1 VIEVLTLHTSRKP
14 LIFAPAESRA
24 LALAASRESGIE
36 LAALEERG
44 YEGGEFKLRPLQSVR
59 DHEVFVVQSLAET
72 SEAPIAL
79 RLVRLLF
86 LLQGLRDAG
95 ASHVTALIPYLAYA
109 RKDRRTKPRDP
120 VYTRYVAELLE
131 VTGVDRVIALD
142 VHNASALDN
151 AFRIPTDH
159 LTALPMMAQHFK
171 QHLAGGKWAVASP
184 DIGGIKRAQQFREL
198 LHRELNRNVEL
209 VFVEKR
215 REGGVVSGGAIVGN
229 AVGHHVIVL
238 DDLCASGGT
247 LIRAAKSLRAAGA
260 TAVHAAV
267 THTPIES
274 GLAAL
279 IAAEDIAEVVITD
292 SVGCSA
298 PADHAA
304 HGNKVRILPVG
315 PLLGCAMA
323 RMIRGEPL
331 APLMEHWPAPRS

>member
-1 VIEVLTLHTSRKP
+1 MTLPAAHEP
-14 LIFAPAESRA
+14 LIFAPAESRV
-24 LALAASRESGIE
+24 LALAASRDSGIA
-36 LAALEERG
+36 LADLEERE
-44 YEGGEFKLRPLQSVR
+44 YEGGEFKLRPLLSVR
-59 DHEVFVVQSLAET
+59 DRKVFVVQSLVET
-72 SEAPIAL
+72 PESSIAL

-95 ASHVTALIPYLAYA
+95 AAHLTAVLPYLAYA

-120 VYTRYVAELLE
+120 VYTRYMAELLE
-131 VTGVDRVIALD
+131 VTGIKRVIALD

-171 QHLAGGKWAVASP
+171 RHFASGKWAVASP

-198 LHRELNRNVEL
+198 LERHLSQEVEL

-215 REGGVVSGGAIVGN
+215 RTSGVVSGDAIVGN
-229 AVGHHVIVL
+229 AAGHNIIVL
-238 DDLCASGGT
+238 DDLCASGAT

-260 TAVHAAV
+260 TSVHAAV
-267 THTPIES
+267 THTPIQS

-279 IAAEDIAEVVITD
+279 VAAEEISEVVITD
-292 SVGCSA
+292 SVGI
-298 PADHAA
+298 PLRPDTTVK
-304 HGNKVRILPVG
+304 GDKVRILSVA

-323 RMIRGEPL
+323 RAARGEPL
-331 APLMEHWPAPRS
+331 SPLMEHWPLPREP

>member
-1 VIEVLTLHTSRKP
+1 VIEVTLHTTHNA
-14 LIFAPAESRA
+14 LIFAPGESRA

-36 LAALEERG
+36 LATLEERE

-59 DHEVFVVQSLAET
+59 DHKVFVVQSLAET
-72 SEAPIAL
+72 ADAPIAL

-86 LLQGLRDAG
+86 LLQALRDAG
-95 ASHVTALIPYLAYA
+95 ASHLTALIPYLAYA

-120 VYTRYVAELLE
+120 VYTRYVAQLLE
-131 VTGVDRVIALD
+131 VTGVDRVVALD
-142 VHNASALDN
+142 VHNPAALDN

-171 QHLAGGKWAVASP
+171 QYIAGGKWAVASP

-198 LHRELNRNVEL
+198 LQRHLNREVEL

-215 REGGVVSGGAIVGN
+215 REGGVISGGAIVGN
-229 AVGHHVIVL
+229 AAGHNVVVL

-247 LIRAAKSLRAAGA
+247 LIRAAKVLRAAGA
-260 TAVHAAV
+260 TSVHAAV

-279 IAAEDIAEVVITD
+279 IAAEDIAQVVVTD
-292 SVGCSA
+292 SVGSSLPSEH
-298 PADHAA
+298 PAR
-304 HGNKVRILPVG
+304 GSKVRILPVG

-331 APLMEHWPAPRS
+331 SPLMEYWPPPRP